1 MYHSMSW
8 MVMAGL
14 FIFFMLLAIF
24 GTWHT
29 MLACCGTRE
38 FTFRHAVGYTLL
50 IAGVLTLVMLGVL
63 ALIVVLVA
71 PA

>member
-1 MYHSMSW
+1 MSYSTTW
-8 MVMAGL
+8 LFTAGL

-38 FTFRHAVGYTLL
+38 FTFRHAAGYTLL

-63 ALIVVLVA
+63 ALIVVLLA